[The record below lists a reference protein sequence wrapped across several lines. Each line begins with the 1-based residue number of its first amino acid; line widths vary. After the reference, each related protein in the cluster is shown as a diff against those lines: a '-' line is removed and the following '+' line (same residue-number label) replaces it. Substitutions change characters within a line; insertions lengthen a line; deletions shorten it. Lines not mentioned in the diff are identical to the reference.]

1 MRYSFFFLFCSIYL
15 YGKEAVFVKQR
26 GESCG
31 IENPLSFNNH
41 KLAEKVTGNQEDVI
55 KKNIQTH
62 HTNFYGQTVA

>member
-1 MRYSFFFLFCSIYL
+1 M
-15 YGKEAVFVKQR
+15 FVKQR
-26 GESCG
+26 RESCG

-62 HTNFYGQTVA
+62 HINFYGQTVA

>member
-1 MRYSFFFLFCSIYL
+1 M
-15 YGKEAVFVKQR
+15 FVKQR

-62 HTNFYGQTVA
+62 HKLLWPDCCVRQHA